1 MINLFSLS
9 SANLGFNG
17 IKLPNKDLMMN
28 NFIKHFSSILTLKN
42 TSMSLVKVTSRFSPI
57 LLTTLQLTFMLT
69 LMMITLPSFAIQA
82 DDTRQV
88 ADRKSTTNITNTKSI
103 QSYSSGQITSSTNA
117 SQTDVLKHISKRVIL
132 GDSDQKLNKALN
144 TTRDAVVTKKY
155 QQVAKIASTNNT
167 ARNIATMPN
176 INNTS
181 RSFSDGN
188 FAIYEG
194 YSQLI
199 EDIDGDGY
207 YQTFSVTFDAD
218 LITGYTHDVAVVY
231 AELYLSENGG
241 PWVHYY
247 STDSF
252 VIQGESSDD
261 EFEVYSTLEQG
272 FSTNQYDILI
282 DLYEEGYPNIIASY
296 SSDDSNSLYGL
307 PLESSD
313 YDVEYVEYYEEVYT
327 HGGSYSLFSLCG
339 IIILLVIRQFRR

>member
-69 LMMITLPSFAIQA
+69 LMIITLPSFAIQA
-82 DDTRQV
+82 DNGNEL
-88 ADRKSTTNITNTKSI
+88 ADITKPKVI
-103 QSYSSGQITSSTNA
+103 QSYSSGQMVNSAAKA
-117 SQTDVLKHISKRVIL
+117 SQHNVLKHIKQRVIL
-132 GDSDQKLNKALN
+132 GDSDQKLNKVLN
-144 TTRDAVVTKKY
+144 GTRNDVISKKH
-155 QQVAKIASTNNT
+155 QQVSKITNRT
-167 ARNIATMPN
+167 ARNITTRPGL
-176 INNTS
+176 NNTS

-188 FAIYEG
+188 FAIYQG

-199 EDIDGDGY
+199 EDIDEDGY

-218 LITGYTHDVAVVY
+218 LITGYANDEAVVY

-241 PWVHYY
+241 PWLHYY
-247 STDSF
+247 STDNF
-252 VIQGESSDD
+252 IIHGESSDD

-272 FSTNQYDILI
+272 FNTNQYDILI
-282 DLYEEGYPNIIASY
+282 DLYQEGYADIIASY
-296 SSDDSNSLYGL
+296 SSDDSNSLYAL

-313 YDVEYVEYYEEVYT
+313 YDVEYLEYYQEVYT
-327 HGGSYSLFSLCG
+327 HGGSTSLIVLLIVGVFMLLRPK
-339 IIILLVIRQFRR
+339 ILNK